1 MKKRENPVEIEN
13 AGDYEELK
21 RRRELIDPWAKE
33 IREYCDSKNAEN
45 FWDLT
50 FEAALEEG
58 RKRGKYVCAIRK
70 NRLEM
75 MNEVCII
82 SAENKDVYDRHYRTG
97 GSTFYFI
104 PRNLVP
110 EDLL

>member
-1 MKKRENPVEIEN
+1 
-13 AGDYEELK
+13 
-21 RRRELIDPWAKE
+21 
-33 IREYCDSKNAEN
+33 
-45 FWDLT
+45 
-50 FEAALEEG
+50 
-58 RKRGKYVCAIRK
+58 
-70 NRLEM
+70 M